1 MTTQAYVPGENM
13 VRHNPSCW
21 ELGRFALSGDEG
33 NIGVEYNDVNKQVF
47 ALRYRNKIP
56 VTAGASYTIK
66 SWGAAMCRL
75 YFYKEAEGDSAPP
88 HPAHWEDIEM
98 SDDAFRALLLWGS
111 TKNDRN
117 KLHMTGGYTFAA
129 PYNVDYMRLDSYV
142 LNDAGTAARVTS
154 MLELGSTHLYKL
166 EMGTTATDFT
176 PSPYDCNLVNE
187 YTRQNNER
195 PLNDPA
201 AARQLVECMSSYAG
215 RGWVYGR
222 GQMQEDDANREYS
235 FKGPADDSL
244 FTVSGLDVNNA
255 PAVCEKSIDCATPVR
270 LAVAGIPYWQ
280 SRYEQLTNRWRGA
293 KLYSW
298 GKYQDTARGSSFLE
312 WIYKNGWEI
321 NPGINYDKLQAG
333 DLVFWHST
341 PYKVEWPYFKGGF
354 RNWDHVAMYTGRWM
368 PDPDRNNELHP
379 ECIETKTT
387 GTAYTKQ
394 DGTVVYKADV
404 KRRFLDRGAAA
415 GTLHATSS
423 SPATECMFARIPL
436 GSPYAEY
443 DSEGNNSNSLD
454 TATHKDCDSMIYSLS
469 YKPSVYIEGKV
480 SDGGINID
488 IYGMNAA
495 AWEIN
500 GIYGDSGIEYVNP
513 KRIRSNFLPAT
524 WMVQNY
530 ISTQDTLDWT
540 QSMTDRFVLIT
551 RYFYDGAFSPLSALA
566 SSRSGNIPEG
576 AKYVRYSYGAYGD
589 DFNTYELEGFNT
601 FVSVQPDI
609 TKAVVSIA
617 GEAVRVNGITKPRL
631 AYDAVKPYYDGIATT
646 DDDYRAFSSGYH
658 SYVHIPLS
666 ELQLG
671 GATSYAIGA
680 HNGEY
685 SLSLDEG
692 LTWHPLSS
700 GVQNTLKNLRIAD
713 GENYIYVP
721 NGQKVKLMKQEW

>member
-1 MTTQAYVPGENM
+1 MTNREYAAEENM
-13 VRHNPSCW
+13 LRHNPSYW
-21 ELGRFALSGDEG
+21 ALGRFALSNTENDGR
-33 NIGVEYNDVNKQVF
+33 IGTEYDNANTQIF
-47 ALRYRNKIP
+47 ALRYKNKIP
-56 VTAGASYTIK
+56 VTAGETYTIK
-66 SWGAAMCRL
+66 AWGIAMCRL
-75 YFYKEAEGDSAPP
+75 YFYTESEATPAPA

-98 SDDAFRALLLWGS
+98 SDDTFISLLLWNS

-117 KLHMTGGYTFAA
+117 NLPTGYTFTVPNGAT
-129 PYNVDYMRLDSYV
+129 YMRLDSYV
-142 LNDAGTAARVTS
+142 LDDAGAVRSTS

-166 EMGTTATDFT
+166 ETGAVATTFT
-176 PSPYDCNLVNE
+176 PSPYDCNLIND

-195 PLNDPA
+195 PQNNPV
-201 AARQLVECMSSYAG
+201 AARQLVACMSSYSG
-215 RGWVYGR
+215 RGWIYGR
-222 GQMQEDDANREYS
+222 GQMQEDTANNKYT

-244 FTVSGLDVNNA
+244 FTVSEINENYTPTA
-255 PAVCEKSIDCATPVR
+255 CEKSLDCATPIK
-270 LAVAGIPYWQ
+270 LAISGIPYWQ
-280 SRYEQLTNRWRGA
+280 SRYEQLSNRWRGA
-293 KLYSW
+293 KFYPW

-423 SPATECMFARIPL
+423 SPATVCMFARIPL

-454 TATHKDCDSMIYSLS
+454 TATHKDCNSMIYSLS

-495 AWEIN
+495 VWEIN
-500 GIYGDSGIEYVNP
+500 GVYGDTGIEYTNA

-524 WMVQNY
+524 WKVQNY
-530 ISTQDTLDWT
+530 ISQTDTLDWT
-540 QSMTDRFVLIT
+540 QSMTSRFILIT
-551 RYFYDGAFSPLSALA
+551 RYFYDGSFTPLSSLT
-566 SSRSGNIPEG
+566 SSRAGEIPAG
-576 AKYVRYSYGAYGD
+576 AKYVRYCYGTSGN
-589 DFNTYELEGFNT
+589 DFNAYELAGFNT
-601 FVSVQPDI
+601 FVSAQPDV
-609 TKAVVSIA
+609 TKTVGNIVN
-617 GEAVRVNGITKPRL
+617 GGVRVNGVIKPRL
-631 AYDAVKPYYDGIATT
+631 AYNTTKAYYDGVTNTAAK
-646 DDDYRAFSSGYH
+646 YRAFGNGYH

-666 ELQLG
+666 DLPLG
-671 GATSYAIGA
+671 EATSYAIDA
-680 HNGEY
+680 HSGEY
-685 SLSLDEG
+685 SLSSDDG
-692 LTWHPLSS
+692 LSWHPLSEEI
-700 GVQNTLKNLRIAD
+700 QTLLKNLRIAD
-713 GENYIYVP
+713 GESYIYIP
-721 NGQKVKLMKQEW
+721 NGQRVVLSNALV